1 MKQSL
6 IATLVLAALPFTAS
20 AQDASAT
27 KSAGSAATTTTT
39 TTPATATTP
48 ATTTTTTTTAA
59 TSTTPAATT
68 TTTTPVAA
76 PAPAAAPFDA
86 NVPPPAPAAPDA
98 AQNGGWTG
106 SGEFGFASSRGNS
119 HTENANAKLGLSQE
133 NELWKNNIYLNGLR
147 SKGETSVTD
156 ADGNTVDRFSTT
168 ANRYDTGASVGYK
181 FDPRSYIVTAARY
194 EHDDFGANLWQGIV
208 SVGYGYIALKND
220 RAELSFEVGP
230 GYKRYQPA
238 KSTRPELNAD
248 GTPVVDP
255 VTGAAV
261 SVPYTPNTEGE
272 VVGRSLINGKYR
284 LTENTALEDTLL
296 IEAGSKNQ
304 YYQNDIGLSVSMT
317 KKMAL
322 KLGYQIRYNSDTQP
336 GTVSTDKLMT
346 TNLVYNF

>member
-20 AQDASAT
+20 AQDANAT
-27 KSAGSAATTTTT
+27 KNAATATPATTTTATTTTT
-39 TTPATATTP
+39 TTP
-48 ATTTTTTTTAA
+48 TTTTTTTT
-59 TSTTPAATT
+59 TP
-68 TTTTPVAA
+68 A
-76 PAPAAAPFDA
+76 PAPAPVPAPAPFDA
-86 NVPPPAPAAPDA
+86 NAPAPNAAPNA

-119 HTENANAKLGLSQE
+119 RTENANAKLGLSQE

-147 SKGETSVTD
+147 SKGETSVVD
-156 ADGNTVDRFSTT
+156 PENGNTIDRFSTT

-208 SVGYGYIALKND
+208 SVGYGYIALKNE

-238 KSTRPELNAD
+238 KSERAELNPD
-248 GTPVVDP
+248 GTPVLDPDTGAP
-255 VTGAAV
+255 VT
-261 SVPYTPNTEGE
+261 VPYTPNTEGE
-272 VVGRSLINGKYR
+272 VVARSLINGKYR

-296 IEAGSKNQ
+296 VEAGSKNQ

>member
-20 AQDASAT
+20 AQDANAT
-27 KSAGSAATTTTT
+27 KNAATATPATTTTATTTTTPTTTTTTT
-39 TTPATATTP
+39 TTPAP
-48 ATTTTTTTTAA
+48 
-59 TSTTPAATT
+59 
-68 TTTTPVAA
+68 A
-76 PAPAAAPFDA
+76 PAPVPAPAPFDA
-86 NVPPPAPAAPDA
+86 NAPAPNAAPNA

-119 HTENANAKLGLSQE
+119 RTENANAKLGLSQE

-147 SKGETSVTD
+147 SKGETSVVD
-156 ADGNTVDRFSTT
+156 PENGNTIDRFSTT

-208 SVGYGYIALKND
+208 SVGYGYIALKNE

-255 VTGAAV
+255 NTGAVV

-272 VVGRSLINGKYR
+272 VVARSLINGKYR

-296 IEAGSKNQ
+296 VEAGSKNQ

>member
-1 MKQSL
+1 MKQHL

-20 AQDASAT
+20 AQDANAT
-27 KSAGSAATTTTT
+27 KTAGTATTTTT

-48 ATTTTTTTTAA
+48 ATTTTSTTTPASSTTPATTTTTTTAA
-59 TSTTPAATT
+59 T
-68 TTTTPVAA
+68 PVPA
-76 PAPAAAPFDA
+76 PAPTVPFDT
-86 NVPPPAPAAPDA
+86 NAPTPNGAPNA

-119 HTENANAKLGLSQE
+119 RTENANAKLGLSQE

-147 SKGETSVTD
+147 SKGETTVTD
-156 ADGNTVDRFSTT
+156 ADGNTIDKFSTT

-208 SVGYGYIALKND
+208 SVGYGYIALKNE

-255 VTGAAV
+255 VTGDAV

-272 VVGRSLINGKYR
+272 VVARSLINGKYR

-296 IEAGSKNQ
+296 VEAGSKNQ